1 MSSQAIYYERK
12 WEYNE
17 DWSYEAN
24 LHSWTDACNF
34 ERKQYG
40 ERILTD
46 SEATMK
52 FAEIYG
58 SKFEH
63 EQD

>member
-1 MSSQAIYYERK
+1 MSRESIYQERT
-12 WEYNE
+12 WEYDAN
-17 DWSYEAN
+17 WSYEAN
-24 LHSWTDACNF
+24 LHSWTEARNF

-40 ERILTD
+40 ERLLTED
-46 SEATMK
+46 EARMK

>member
-1 MSSQAIYYERK
+1 MTSEAIYYDRI

-17 DWSYEAN
+17 GWSYEAN
-24 LHSWTDACNF
+24 LHSWTYACNF

-40 ERILTD
+40 ERALT
-46 SEATMK
+46 EAEACMK
-52 FAEIYG
+52 FAELYG

>member
-1 MSSQAIYYERK
+1 MTSEAIYYDRI
-12 WEYNE
+12 WEYNAG
-17 DWSYEAN
+17 WSYEAN

-40 ERILTD
+40 ERALT
-46 SEATMK
+46 EAEACMK
-52 FAEIYG
+52 FAELYG